1 MAAAS
6 KMDNSELITELLQ
19 ALTNDVKAIGQA
31 VKKAPTDPAVDY
43 GPRFDALTRAVE
55 ALPDRLKPA
64 PASPDLRAFAD
75 QLNRIEHDGR
85 QHPAYKASQYVQIG
99 AIASG
104 VMVVLLV
111 ITSWKALGWQ
121 EERDQYARNYTLVN
135 WRLRYLKQAEPEYHQ
150 LIEAQFE
157 KDADG
162 TGRWIEKQEQAD
174 ATREAAQKAAEQ
186 AAVLTKQA
194 NQLEGTK
201 RKPNS

>member
-1 MAAAS
+1 
-6 KMDNSELITELLQ
+6 MDNSELITELLQ
-19 ALTNDVKAIGQA
+19 ALTNDVRDIGQA
-31 VKKAPTDPAVDY
+31 VRKPSTGPSIDY
-43 GPRFDALTRAVE
+43 GPRLDALTKAVE

-64 PASPDLRAFAD
+64 SASPDLKAFAD

-111 ITSWKALGWQ
+111 LISWKALGWQ
-121 EERDQYARNYTLVN
+121 KERDQYARSYTWSD
-135 WRLRYLKQAEPEYHQ
+135 WRVRYLQQADPEYYQ
-150 LIEAQFE
+150 LIEARFD

-174 ATREAAQKAAEQ
+174 ATRKAAQKAAEQ
-186 AAVLTKQA
+186 AAALTKQA